1 VSHGKFQASRP
12 IAQDRRDLITDAR
25 LEVLDDGGDFMSS
38 DTSTSIQSRRLNS
51 CDRALARHLF
61 TMMAEVF
68 EHAVQ
73 PLSDEYLDRLL
84 ARDEFWV
91 FAAQAG
97 DKLLGGL
104 TAHVLPMTYSE
115 SLEVFVYDVAVQRA
129 YQRQG
134 VGRHLISAVRE
145 LAARRDIPLVFVAA
159 DNADTNALDF
169 YRALGATDSSMTL
182 FTFERAER

>member
-1 VSHGKFQASRP
+1 MLFSRCQMNIWTASWL
-12 IAQDRRDLITDAR
+12 A
-25 LEVLDDGGDFMSS
+25 MSS
-38 DTSTSIQSRRLNS
+38 G
-51 CDRALARHLF
+51 
-61 TMMAEVF
+61 
-68 EHAVQ
+68 
-73 PLSDEYLDRLL
+73 
-84 ARDEFWV
+84 V
-91 FAAQAG
+91 FAAQAD

-115 SLEVFVYDVAVQRA
+115 LLEVFVYDVAVQRA